1 MFDDKTMTTV
11 LQPDADHH
19 RSPNH
24 RANGQFAKGNK
35 AGPGRPSKVREKE
48 VLAAIN
54 EAMPPEEITKLIKE
68 MIDLARVQKSWRG
81 MEAALSFCA
90 AYQVG
95 KPVQRIANNDEES
108 PLDNILR
115 KMRAGQPGYNAEGY
129 PLGTEEA

>member
-1 MFDDKTMTTV
+1 MFDDRDMTTV
-11 LQPDADHH
+11 LQLDADHPS
-19 RSPNH
+19 SPHH

-54 EAMPPEEITKLIKE
+54 EAMPPAEITKLIKE
-68 MIDLARVQKSWRG
+68 MIAHARAQKSWRG

-95 KPVQRIANNDEES
+95 KPVQRIANNDEEES

-115 KMRAGQPGYNAEGY
+115 KMRMGQPGYDGEGY
-129 PLGTEEA
+129 PLSQE

>member
-1 MFDDKTMTTV
+1 MFNESTMTAV
-11 LQPDADHH
+11 LQPDADHPT
-19 RSPNH
+19 SPHH

-68 MIDLARVQKSWRG
+68 MIDLARAQKSWRG
-81 MEAALSFCA
+81 IEAALSFCA

-95 KPVQRIANNDEES
+95 KPVQRIAGDGEEES
-108 PLDNILR
+108 PLDRVLR
-115 KMRAGQPGYNAEGY
+115 KMKANTPGYDGEGY
-129 PLGTEEA
+129 PLSQE